1 MSKCTKKLKIY
12 KVLIIH
18 KTGCDARM
26 HHSLFAYDM
35 NVIIHT
41 VSAAIK

>member
-18 KTGCDARM
+18 KTGCDAKM
-26 HHSLFAYDM
+26 HHSLFAYNI
-35 NVIIHT
+35 NVIIQIT
-41 VSAAIK
+41 LTAIK

>member
-18 KTGCDARM
+18 KTGCDAKM
-26 HHSLFAYDM
+26 HHSLFAYNI
-35 NVIIHT
+35 NVITHIMLT
-41 VSAAIK
+41 AIK

>member
-26 HHSLFAYDM
+26 HHSLFAYNI
-35 NVIIHT
+35 NVITQIML
-41 VSAAIK
+41 AAIK